1 VSGTLSRGRGP
12 GAPLR
17 PMTDHLPGLDTV
29 FVRNLRAW
37 TLIGIHPHER
47 EGPQEVVVTALL
59 GTDTRAAAAADD
71 IHQAIDYRQVSNR
84 LRQRAAEAQHWL
96 IETLAEDMARICLE
110 EFGADVARITV
121 EKPGVVPGSDS
132 VGVTIERRRARA

>member
-1 VSGTLSRGRGP
+1 
-12 GAPLR
+12 
-17 PMTDHLPGLDTV
+17 MTDHLTGLDTV

-47 EGPQEVVVTALL
+47 EGPQEVVVTAVL

-71 IHQAIDYRQVSNR
+71 IHHAIDYRRVSLR

-96 IETLAEDMARICLE
+96 IETLAADMAAICLD
-110 EFGADVARITV
+110 EFHAVAVRITV
-121 EKPGVVPGSDS
+121 EKPGVVPGADS
-132 VGVTIERRRARA
+132 VGVTIERRRE

>member
-1 VSGTLSRGRGP
+1 
-12 GAPLR
+12 
-17 PMTDHLPGLDTV
+17 MTDHIPGYDTI

-59 GTDTRAAAAADD
+59 GTDTRGAAAKDD
-71 IHQAIDYRQVSNR
+71 IHQAIDYRRVSQR
-84 LRQRAAEAQHWL
+84 LRQRAAESQHRL
-96 IETLAEDMARICLE
+96 IETLAQDMARICLE
-110 EFGADVARITV
+110 EFHAEIVRVSV

-132 VGVTIERRRARA
+132 VGVTIERRRG